1 MTMLEIFKSKLPE
14 GVEVVKAKEKPSKWD
29 VVIGDGQSTTA
40 TSILKAYAPN
50 AYNHAAE
57 SIMMTVMASLALNR
71 GDITEAKRWLDM
83 SHEHAKKEI

>member
-29 VVIGDGQSTTA
+29 VEISDGMSTTS
-40 TSILKAYAPN
+40 TSILKTYAPN

-71 GDITEAKRWLDM
+71 GDITEAKEWLDK
-83 SHEHAKKEI
+83 SHKHCQKEI